1 MERDPLASG
10 TSTHALISMP
20 IVHLSQVTSF
30 KLCLH
35 RRPLSLRMP
44 CGGKD
49 TSRTPRRKTAERC
62 HTSMLPPSLHQILCE
77 VYQTT
82 DPPNSL
88 RHAVFKTNTS
98 IKSPVQEKSGQHG
111 PYPEIRIEHWFPRQH
126 MQLSGGERRG
136 SIVEKH
142 IKESEVNITTLH
154 PLLSSSDR
162 VLHDDDASACCRSS
176 SSLFLWTRFR

>member
-1 MERDPLASG
+1 MERDLLASG

-62 HTSMLPPSLHQILCE
+62 YTSMLPPSLHQILCD

-82 DPPNSL
+82 DPPNFSDMPCSRRIL
-88 RHAVFKTNTS
+88 VLNHPFRRKADSMVHIPKFELNIGFPDS
-98 IKSPVQEKSGQHG
+98 ICSSAAASGAGPSSKS
-111 PYPEIRIEHWFPRQH
+111 I
-126 MQLSGGERRG
+126 
-136 SIVEKH
+136 
-142 IKESEVNITTLH
+142 
-154 PLLSSSDR
+154 
-162 VLHDDDASACCRSS
+162 
-176 SSLFLWTRFR
+176 